1 MKRIIII
8 ILKIFGIF
16 TGLLVVVLVVII
28 AILAYLNSSNKIN
41 GVAQKFLNHYAD
53 AEMTFEDL
61 KLDFSHF
68 PVVRLTANNGLMI
81 SHLHK
86 FPTDT
91 LAKFKHLD
99 AEMDSS
105 YLLADSLT
113 VYIPRVEVVEGFALA
128 DRKSDG

>member
-61 KLDFSHF
+61 KLDFSQIGRAH
-68 PVVRLTANNGLMI
+68 V
-81 SHLHK
+81 
-86 FPTDT
+86 
-91 LAKFKHLD
+91 
-99 AEMDSS
+99 
-105 YLLADSLT
+105 
-113 VYIPRVEVVEGFALA
+113 
-128 DRKSDG
+128 